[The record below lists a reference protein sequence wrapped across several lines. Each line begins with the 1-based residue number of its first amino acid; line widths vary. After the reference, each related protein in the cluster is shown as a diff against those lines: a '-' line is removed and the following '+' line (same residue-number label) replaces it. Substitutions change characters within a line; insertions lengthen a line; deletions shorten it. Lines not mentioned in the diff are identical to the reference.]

1 MPFVMHRV
9 FCSTPGDLEEERQ
22 AFYNVMSEINES
34 AAMPRGILFVAVAL
48 PGSTCDKRPYQAA
61 ISENVR
67 ACRYY
72 VQVLEDT
79 WGPPERNFERDYV
92 LATKCVEDSSLPM
105 RDVAVLFKKP
115 LVPDQV
121 DQRVT
126 DLKRLLETENGRPHY
141 NYSDIAEFK
150 IRLREQLSGWLQT
163 INV

>member
-1 MPFVMHRV
+1 MHRV
-9 FCSTPGDLEEERQ
+9 FCATPGDLEEERQ
-22 AFYNVMSEINES
+22 AFYNVMSELNES

-48 PGSTCDKRPYQAA
+48 PGTTYDKRLYQAA

-79 WGPPERNFERDYV
+79 WGPPERNFERDYA

-105 RDVAVLFKKP
+105 QDVAVLFKKP
-115 LVPDQV
+115 LVPEQV

-126 DLKRLLETENGRPHY
+126 DLKQVLETENGRPHY

-163 INV
+163 ISV